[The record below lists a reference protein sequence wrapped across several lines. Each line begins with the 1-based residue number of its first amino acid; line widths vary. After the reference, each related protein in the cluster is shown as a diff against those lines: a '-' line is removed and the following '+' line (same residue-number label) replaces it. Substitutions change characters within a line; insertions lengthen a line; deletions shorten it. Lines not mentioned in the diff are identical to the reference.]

1 MHNFQQHDGV
11 KTIITHTLKRENGKK
26 KKNYYLVLVFF

>member
-11 KTIITHTLKRENGKK
+11 KTIITHTLQERKWK